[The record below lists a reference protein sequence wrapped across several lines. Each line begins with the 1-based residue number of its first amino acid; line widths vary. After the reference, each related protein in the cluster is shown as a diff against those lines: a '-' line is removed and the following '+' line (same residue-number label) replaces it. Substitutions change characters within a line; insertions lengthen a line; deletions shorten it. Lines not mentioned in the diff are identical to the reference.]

1 MLSLAYC
8 CCVVQAFMP
17 PSTTFSPLSKLPIA
31 TTTPRS
37 TRTRTNAVQ
46 MNLADRFFRVVK
58 ANLNSVLQNLEDPEK
73 ILEQAV
79 EDMQR
84 DLIKIRQSYAE
95 VSATQKRME
104 RQKEQADNLSNEWY
118 KRAQLALGKGDEEL
132 AREALGRR
140 QQQVEVATSLGEQ
153 MSVQA
158 SAIDKLFM
166 SMQQL
171 EAKITEAKAK
181 KDQMIAR
188 ARTAKTSQ
196 KVNDMLSSV
205 TGSTSMD
212 AFERMKEK
220 VEMLESKAEVA
231 GQLAGVSDSSL
242 EGKFKL
248 LGDGDALDEEL
259 RKMKGMLGQGE
270 KKTAGFLPAGEAAA
284 EVDLELEALRKD
296 LGK

>member
-1 MLSLAYC
+1 M
-8 CCVVQAFMP
+8 
-17 PSTTFSPLSKLPIA
+17 
-31 TTTPRS
+31 
-37 TRTRTNAVQ
+37 
-46 MNLADRFFRVVK
+46 
-58 ANLNSVLQNLEDPEK
+58 
-73 ILEQAV
+73 
-79 EDMQR
+79 EDMQK

-104 RQKEQADNLSNEWY
+104 RQKEQADNLSAEWY
-118 KRAQLALGKGDEEL
+118 KRAQLALSKGDEEL
-132 AREALGRR
+132 AREALARR
-140 QQQVEVATSLGEQ
+140 QQQVEVGTSLGEQ
-153 MSVQA
+153 MTVQA
-158 SAIDKLFM
+158 AAINKLFT

-248 LGDGDALDEEL
+248 LGEGDKIDDEL
-259 RKMKGMLGQGE
+259 SKMKGMLGQGE
-270 KKTAGFLPAGEAAA
+270 KKTAGFLPPGSA
-284 EVDLELEALRKD
+284 EVDLELEALRKEMSQD
-296 LGK
+296 Q